1 MQNLSDKIPQAVFVQ
16 YDTENDVILRDETTG
31 MCKLCPRGTPGLL
44 VAQITDTARY
54 DGYASKKQTSTK
66 IVTVSIITFDK
77 VTPMLLSVYWTL
89 TYMNIY
95 YKILYRYTL

>member
-1 MQNLSDKIPQAVFVQ
+1 MFVQ

-66 IVTVSIITFDK
+66 IVTVSIITCHTFLDKLLKLCYVFAWFDNNDD
-77 VTPMLLSVYWTL
+77 VCSP
-89 TYMNIY
+89 
-95 YKILYRYTL
+95 